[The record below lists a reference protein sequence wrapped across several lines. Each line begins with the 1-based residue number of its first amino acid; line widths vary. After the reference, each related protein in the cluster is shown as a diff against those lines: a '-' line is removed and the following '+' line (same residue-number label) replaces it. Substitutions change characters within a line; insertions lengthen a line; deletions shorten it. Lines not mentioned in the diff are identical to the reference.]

1 MQDVCLIRK
10 TDRIAI
16 DWCRKARATFVLS
29 CPVWVDRSSLRR
41 GYGGFHK
48 GTPIS
53 YKGELGG
60 PLGSQLVK
68 AENVGKMN
76 KTT

>member
-1 MQDVCLIRK
+1 MQGVCLICK

-16 DWCRKARATFVLS
+16 DWCRKARGTFVLS
-29 CPVWVDRSSLRR
+29 CPVWVDRIPLRR

-60 PLGSQLVK
+60 PLGNQLVK